1 MPRAQLMPRARP
13 MPPAMEGGPPADP
26 SRRLAALAIV
36 AAFVLP
42 AGVADHGPAL
52 CPVRA
57 VTGFPC
63 PACGLTRSW
72 RAALHGD
79 PAASLRFHPL
89 GIVALLGAAAYAT
102 HLDERLDPAVRAR
115 TSAAWPGLVAAWLGT
130 WLVRLALAASRGH
143 AGVA

>member
-1 MPRAQLMPRARP
+1 MARTRAL
-13 MPPAMEGGPPADP
+13 PATEGGPPADP

-36 AAFVLP
+36 AAFLLP
-42 AGVADHGPAL
+42 ARVADHGLVL

-89 GIVALLGAAAYAT
+89 GMVALLGAAAYAT
-102 HLDERLDPAVRAR
+102 HLDARLDERLDPSLRAR
-115 TSAAWPGLVAAWLGT
+115 ADAALPLLVAAWLGT
-130 WLVRLALAASRGH
+130 WLVRLGRTARRSRGR
-143 AGVA
+143 AGA